1 MQWTIS
7 LDAII
12 SVAGYVVTFWCFL
25 ARMDRRLAVV
35 EYKQDALST
44 QLKDYQEIQTRL
56 ARCEESTRSA
66 HHRLNNLEAGYHAY
80 EQGDMENHR
89 R

>member
-1 MQWTIS
+1 MF
-7 LDAII
+7 
-12 SVAGYVVTFWCFL
+12 SVDNFFNNENVQIVNQKGGFK
-25 ARMDRRLAVV
+25 VV
-35 EYKQDALST
+35 EYKKDALST

-66 HHRLNNLEAGYHAY
+66 HHRLNNLELGHHAY

-89 R
+89 G